1 MVIQLIHTRNWTG
14 VAVCCSVLQCVAV
27 RAMWYSCR
35 NVYINLRYML
45 HGHATHAHTNESCHT
60 DPFSANRIR
69 SEIWTSHVTHINKSC
84 YARHTQNWVT
94 SHKVAFHK
102 NESCH
107 MHEMSMPHICTGH
120 ATQTDQ
126 SYHTYQCV
134 LSHTLTVDKKDSR
147 RTYTWVKPHI
157 LRLNHLIHMN
167 KSSHAHSLRVRR
179 IYVARMHESCH
190 MCEWIIAYTWIS
202 PLAHTHFRKGKFIL
216 YVCTSQLWIFLR
228 KILWGIRQETSMRK
242 LCIRVAYPG
251 GEASLRGPEEGIWPD
266 NFGKKNFPGGPY

>member
-27 RAMWYSCR
+27 RAVWYSCR
-35 NVYINLRYML
+35 NVDINLRYML

-84 YARHTQNWVT
+84 HARHTQNWVT
-94 SHKVAFHK
+94 SHILAFHK

-107 MHEMSMPHICTGH
+107 MHDMSMPHICTGH

-157 LRLNHLIHMN
+157 LRMNHLIHMN
-167 KSSHAHSLRVRR
+167 KSSHAHSLREKNLCRTYAWVMPHVRMNHR
-179 IYVARMHESCH
+179 IHMNKSSRAHSLSERKIHIVRMHKSI
-190 MCEWIIAYTWIS
+190 MNF
-202 PLAHTHFRKGKFIL
+202 P
-216 YVCTSQLWIFLR
+216 
-228 KILWGIRQETSMRK
+228 QENSMRNSSGNFYEET
-242 LCIRVAYPG
+242 LYSRCVPRR
-251 GEASLRGPEEGIWPD
+251 RG
-266 NFGKKNFPGGPY
+266 FPQGPRRRNLAG